1 MTSYAGQ
8 QQQLQE
14 LQSLHQKDLAQ
25 LKEKHQKERQGAV
38 LSRTRGLNEE
48 ENSVRNG
55 VVRVGDLL
63 DEILKELGS
72 KIYKKLGSHLCPRP
86 RRVSAQCAER
96 LWMNLASL
104 LDARGGTKINNSVTF
119 NNLNDVVGVFHPL
132 RLGFKALVKI
142 KDASNKDK
150 DSSCVWVTKARPM
163 IFHYLSGKGVRVDFY
178 FQHFN
183 EQGLALTSS
192 LR

>member
-1 MTSYAGQ
+1 
-8 QQQLQE
+8 
-14 LQSLHQKDLAQ
+14 
-25 LKEKHQKERQGAV
+25 
-38 LSRTRGLNEE
+38 
-48 ENSVRNG
+48 
-55 VVRVGDLL
+55 
-63 DEILKELGS
+63 
-72 KIYKKLGSHLCPRP
+72 
-86 RRVSAQCAER
+86 
-96 LWMNLASL
+96 
-104 LDARGGTKINNSVTF
+104 VTF

-192 LR
+192 LRKFVTFILYYSKFAVFLKYTNILFKDTYIG